1 MQCIGN
7 RHQLIFNRYLRL
19 SVALYSS
26 NMYVECS
33 ILNPGLQHSEWVI
46 SLLKITWF
54 RIKIIRVL
62 IDKGQGPKVS
72 PLQGFAHLLFGFT
85 QLALIDSATQLDLVL
100 VGVFYRGKSVI
111 GKYYILFSWCP
122 RDLREFATFAQPMAW
137 CGVIL
142 VYWILP
148 NAGFGFTVWFLVRS
162 LNSLISKC
170 KHEY

>member
-33 ILNPGLQHSEWVI
+33 ILNPGLKHSEWVI

-72 PLQGFAHLLFGFT
+72 PPQGFAHLLFGFT

-122 RDLREFATFAQPMAW
+122 RDLREFATLAQPMAW
-137 CGVIL
+137 CLVWSYIGIL
-142 VYWILP
+142 NITERWFRVYCMI
-148 NAGFGFTVWFLVRS
+148 FSTIIEF
-162 LNSLISKC
+162 IDQ
-170 KHEY
+170 